1 MQGYEKAL
9 VDISKELN
17 KEIEINAIVPKNVT
31 EKVKNRLLDANVSGI
46 CISPETEEL
55 GIYKSFN
62 YEIFERS
69 NLVQEAK
76 NGKGKAKIYV
86 NSDVDILKQKA
97 ESLQG
102 YVTMFNDKNDI
113 VDDIF
118 KDNPEIK

>member
-1 MQGYEKAL
+1 M
-9 VDISKELN
+9 
-17 KEIEINAIVPKNVT
+17 
-31 EKVKNRLLDANVSGI
+31 
-46 CISPETEEL
+46 
-55 GIYKSFN
+55 
-62 YEIFERS
+62 
-69 NLVQEAK
+69 QEAK